1 VKGDTA
7 FQYGVKM
14 HANASN
20 YQGGEFWIVCSVHN
34 LMKLVRFTGRLQPT
48 A

>member
-20 YQGGEFWIVCSVHN
+20 YQGAEFWIVCSVHN
-34 LMKLVRFTGRLQPT
+34 RMKLVRFTERLQ
-48 A
+48 AIA